1 MKNLLI
7 TGFEPFGG
15 EEINPSW
22 EAVKCLPD
30 VVGEYSVTRLCIPV
44 VFKEA
49 AEKVIKA
56 ADKICANAI
65 ICVGQAGGRDAITPE
80 LVGINLRHASIPDN
94 KGYKPEDESIIMGGD
109 AAYFSTL
116 PVRKIADAISK
127 EGIPSRVSYSAGAY
141 VCNDVLYTLLSH
153 YKNSNTKI
161 GFIHIPYS
169 KEQNKEPSMDLSLMT
184 KGLTA
189 VIENIDA

>member
-1 MKNLLI
+1 MRIGILLLS
-7 TGFEPFGG
+7 FLCLFAQEA
-15 EEINPSW
+15 EAKINRKALLQRNS
-22 EAVKCLPD
+22 
-30 VVGEYSVTRLCIPV
+30 PV
-44 VFKEA
+44 VHSFDSLSSLSVGNGGFAVTVDATGLQTFPTHYSKG
-49 AEKVIKA
+49 VPLGTQS
-56 ADKICANAI
+56 DWGWHSFAN
-65 ICVGQAGGRDAITPE
+65 P
-80 LVGINLRHASIPDN
+80 
-94 KGYKPEDESIIMGGD
+94 KGYKPEDEPIIMGGD

-153 YKNSNTKI
+153 YKNRKTKI